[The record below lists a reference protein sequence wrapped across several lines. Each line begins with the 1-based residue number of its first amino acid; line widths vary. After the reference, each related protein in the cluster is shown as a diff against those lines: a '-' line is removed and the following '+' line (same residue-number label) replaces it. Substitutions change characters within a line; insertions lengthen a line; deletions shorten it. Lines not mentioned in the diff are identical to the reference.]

1 MTITDEPV
9 RPGAPASRAE
19 LLDRLDRQAGYLADA
34 GLAAAAF
41 LSDRLDR
48 PLFLEGEPGVGKT
61 SFAAAMATVLGSRL
75 VRLQCHGGIDAA
87 QALYDWNFPQQ
98 VLTLRALGDGDHTDR
113 VPSLWTR
120 DFLIAR
126 PILDALENGPA
137 VLLVDEIDRADDEFE
152 ALLLQVLESY
162 EIDIPDLDQK
172 KIKAVHRP
180 FVILTSNRTRDVHDA
195 IKRRCLYHWIDHPKE
210 KREVDILLRRVAGL
224 GTSLAKQIAAA
235 MARLREIPGLCKC
248 PGVAESID
256 LARALHELEC
266 TDLTDDAKVE
276 AALGTVAKHHDDE
289 AIVRNLLLPKQR
301 EHE

>member
-1 MTITDEPV
+1 MTVVDEPT
-9 RPGAPASRAE
+9 RPASRAE
-19 LLDRLDRQAGYLADA
+19 MADRLDRQAGYLADA

-41 LSDRLDR
+41 LSDRLGR

-61 SFAAAMATVLGSRL
+61 SFAAAMATVLGARL

-98 VLTLRALGDGDHTDR
+98 VLTLRALGDGNHTDR

-120 DFLIAR
+120 EFLIAR

-162 EIDIPDLDQK
+162 EIDIPGLDEK
-172 KIKAVHRP
+172 TIRAKHRP
-180 FVILTSNRTRDVHDA
+180 FVVLTSNRTRDVHDA
-195 IKRRCLYHWIDHPKE
+195 IKRRCLYHWISHPDE

-224 GTSLAKQIAAA
+224 GRPLATQIAAA
-235 MARLREIPGLCKC
+235 MARLRAVPGLYKC

-256 LARALHELEC
+256 LARALGELGC
-266 TDLTDDAKVE
+266 TDLTGDEVE
-276 AALGTVAKHHDDE
+276 AALGAVAKHHDDE
-289 AIVRNLLLPKQR
+289 AAVREALLRTQPDPQ
-301 EHE
+301 

>member
-1 MTITDEPV
+1 M
-9 RPGAPASRAE
+9 
-19 LLDRLDRQAGYLADA
+19 ADA

-61 SFAAAMATVLGSRL
+61 SFAAAMATVLGARL

-87 QALYDWNFPQQ
+87 QALYDWNFPRQ
-98 VLTLRALGDGDHTDR
+98 VLTLRALGRGDHTDR

-162 EIDIPDLDQK
+162 EIDIPGLDEK
-172 KIKAVHRP
+172 KIKAKHRP

-195 IKRRCLYHWIDHPKE
+195 IKRRCLYHWINHPDE
-210 KREVDILLRRVAGL
+210 QREVDILLRRVKGL
-224 GTSLAKQIAAA
+224 GEPLATQIAGA
-235 MARLREIPGLCKC
+235 MARLRKVPGLCKY

-266 TDLTDDAKVE
+266 ADLTCDEAE

-289 AIVRNLLLPKQR
+289 AAVREALLPRQR